1 VSLLLGLE
9 FVAVAVSA
17 IYGILLAARQGMDFV
32 GVFAVACVASFGG
45 GTLRDLFLDR
55 TPLFWVANPH
65 YVVVVFVLTL
75 ASGFILRLLP
85 RIRPLLPLPDAIG
98 MALFTIVGTQLA
110 LDEGTNWYI
119 AALFGVITGTFGGVL
134 AEIVCNEV
142 PSLFKPAP
150 LCATCNLT
158 GALVYLGGLELGVA
172 KPVLMALALV
182 VMVAFRLSALRWNL
196 ALPALRPPTS

>member
-1 VSLLLGLE
+1 MSLLLGLE

-32 GVFAVACVASFGG
+32 GVFAVACAASFGG

-55 TPLFWVANPH
+55 TPLFWVANLH

-110 LDEGTNWYI
+110 LDEGTN
-119 AALFGVITGTFGGVL
+119 
-134 AEIVCNEV
+134 
-142 PSLFKPAP
+142 
-150 LCATCNLT
+150 
-158 GALVYLGGLELGVA
+158 
-172 KPVLMALALV
+172 
-182 VMVAFRLSALRWNL
+182 
-196 ALPALRPPTS
+196 